1 MVQIDFLF
9 YQTGYYPPK
18 LKIKGSSIMIDERN
32 FFNQPVNDIRTYENV
47 WKIATGKGDKYA
59 TGCLLYYCYFK

>member
-47 WKIATGKGDKYA
+47 
-59 TGCLLYYCYFK
+59 

>member
-9 YQTGYYPPK
+9 YQTGYYLPK
-18 LKIKGSSIMIDERN
+18 LKIKGSSIMIDEIN

-47 WKIATGKGDKYA
+47 
-59 TGCLLYYCYFK
+59 